1 MSFWVICVAFF
12 QGKKRKF
19 LIKKKLKT
27 KTKTKKYCHN
37 YCMRLLHTVL
47 KNLFFLII
55 ISVTHG
61 TPSSSPGE
69 YTRGDKDKK
78 KKDLKNNTSLST
90 GRRGPTQECNWQR
103 QSL

>member
-1 MSFWVICVAFF
+1 
-12 QGKKRKF
+12 
-19 LIKKKLKT
+19 
-27 KTKTKKYCHN
+27 
-37 YCMRLLHTVL
+37 MRLLYTVL

-78 KKDLKNNTSLST
+78 KKTLKITHLF
-90 GRRGPTQECNWQR
+90 R
-103 QSL
+103 QVVESQLESAIGSDNRYSFKPHKFKLVL